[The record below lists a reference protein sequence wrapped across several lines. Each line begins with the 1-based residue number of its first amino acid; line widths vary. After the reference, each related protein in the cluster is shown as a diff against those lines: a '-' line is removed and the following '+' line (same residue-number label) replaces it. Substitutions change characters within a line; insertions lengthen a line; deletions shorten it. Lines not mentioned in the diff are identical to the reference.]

1 MKNFDLDFKPKDYY
15 EKNINKEDLI
25 TPKDIEEF
33 QEKGVVIAGIDFGDG
48 PYNPTIAH
56 LMTCYF
62 EGKYHYKLVVDDD
75 EHVYKMKHHES
86 LEPLTFKQVI
96 ENIDSAILTHRGGTE
111 YEELPLG
118 VMESQLVKNFSSDL
132 EKEEVLNSFDIGSN
146 FYPLE
151 DYYKAKKE
159 TWFKHLVNDDKE
171 VINKKFDNAKRLL
184 FDEFIENQISNF
196 EKEQSWAKP
205 GMYKNLNESKSEE
218 NIILK
223 KISNGESKNC
233 EFKESLSLD
242 VRQSQSNKSYQPKKE
257 SYIELA
263 VLKTIA
269 GFLNTD
275 GGELFIGVSDDSKV
289 LGIENEL
296 IKLHKSSKDK
306 FQLHL
311 KTLIKE
317 NIGLGSSNF
326 INLELK
332 TINDKEI
339 IQVSCKKSDE
349 PIYIKD
355 KDFYIRTG
363 PATDKLEGREL
374 VNYTTSRFKD

>member
-118 VMESQLVKNFSSDL
+118 VMESQMVKNFSSDL

-311 KTLIKE
+311 KTIIKE

-332 TINDKEI
+332 TVNDKEI
-339 IQVSCKKSDE
+339 IHVSCKKSDE

>member
-326 INLELK
+326 INAELK
-332 TINDKEI
+332 TVNDKEI
-339 IQVSCKKSDE
+339 IHVSCKKSDE

>member
-15 EKNINKEDLI
+15 EKNIKKEDLL

-33 QEKGVVIAGIDFGDG
+33 VENAVVIAGIDFGDG
-48 PYNPTIAH
+48 PYLPTIAH
-56 LMTCYF
+56 LMTCFF
-62 EGKYHYKLVVDDD
+62 EGKYHYKLVVDDN
-75 EHVYKMKHHES
+75 EHVYKMKHKES
-86 LEPLTFKQVI
+86 VEPLTFRQVI
-96 ENIDSAILTHRGGTE
+96 DNIDSAILTYQDETD
-111 YEELPLG
+111 YEELPVG
-118 VMESQLVKNFSSDL
+118 VMESQLVNNFSPDL
-132 EKEEVLNSFDIGSN
+132 KKEEVLKSFDIGSN

-151 DYYKAKKE
+151 EYYKAKKE
-159 TWFKHLVNDDKE
+159 TWFKHLINDDKD
-171 VINKKFDNAKRLL
+171 VINEKFNNAKRLL
-184 FDEFIENQISNF
+184 FDDFIENQISNF
-196 EKEQSWAKP
+196 EKEQSWAEP
-205 GMYKNLNESKSEE
+205 GMYKKLNKSKNAED
-218 NIILK
+218 IILK

-332 TINDKEI
+332 TVNDKEI
-339 IQVSCKKSDE
+339 IHVSCKKSDE
-349 PIYIKD
+349 PIYIYD

-374 VNYTTSRFKD
+374 VNYTTSRFKG

>member
-15 EKNINKEDLI
+15 EKNINKDDLI

-151 DYYKAKKE
+151 EYYKAKKE

-242 VRQSQSNKSYQPKKE
+242 VRQSQSNKSYQHKKE

-332 TINDKEI
+332 TLNYKEI
-339 IQVSCKKSDE
+339 IHVSCKKSDE
-349 PIYIKD
+349 PIYIND

>member
-15 EKNINKEDLI
+15 DKNINKEDLI

-332 TINDKEI
+332 TVNDKEI
-339 IQVSCKKSDE
+339 IHVSCKKSDE

-374 VNYTTSRFKD
+374 VNYTTSRFKG

>member
-15 EKNINKEDLI
+15 DKNINKEDLI

-332 TINDKEI
+332 TVNDKEI
-339 IQVSCKKSDE
+339 IHVSCKKSDE

-374 VNYTTSRFKD
+374 ANYTTSRFKD

>member
-15 EKNINKEDLI
+15 DKNINKEDLI

-86 LEPLTFKQVI
+86 LEPLTFKQII

-151 DYYKAKKE
+151 EYYKAKKE

-332 TINDKEI
+332 TVNDKEI
-339 IQVSCKKSDE
+339 IYVSCKKSDE
-349 PIYIKD
+349 PVYIKD

-374 VNYTTSRFKD
+374 VNYTTSRFKG

>member
-15 EKNINKEDLI
+15 EKNIKKNDLK

-33 QEKGVVIAGIDFGDG
+33 LEHAVIIAGIDFGDG

-56 LMTCYF
+56 LMACYF
-62 EGKYHYKLVVDDD
+62 EGKYHYKLVVDDY
-75 EHVYKMKHHES
+75 EYVYKMKHHES

-96 ENIDSAILTHRGGTE
+96 ENIDSAILTYEDETD

-118 VMESQLVKNFSSDL
+118 VMESQLVKNFDSDL
-132 EKEEVLNSFDIGSN
+132 EKEEVLKSFDIGSK

-151 DYYKAKKE
+151 EYYEAKKE
-159 TWFKHLVNDDKE
+159 TWFKHLINDDKE
-171 VINKKFDNAKRLL
+171 VIKKKLDNAKRLL
-184 FDEFIENQISNF
+184 FDEFIENQINNF
-196 EKEQSWAKP
+196 EKEQSWATP
-205 GMYKNLNESKSEE
+205 GMYKKLNKLKSEE
-218 NIILK
+218 DIILK

-242 VRQSQSNKSYQPKKE
+242 VRQSQNNKSYQPKKE

-296 IKLHKSSKDK
+296 LKLHKSSKDK

-317 NIGLGSSNF
+317 NIGLGFNNF
-326 INLELK
+326 INQEVIK
-332 TINDKEI
+332 IDGKEI
-339 IQVSCKKSDE
+339 VHITCKKSQE
-349 PIYIKD
+349 AVYIKNI
-355 KDFYIRTG
+355 DFYIRSG
-363 PATDKLEGREL
+363 PSTDKLEGRDL
-374 VNYTTSRFKD
+374 VKYTKTRFKN

>member
-151 DYYKAKKE
+151 EYYKAKKE

-332 TINDKEI
+332 TINDKDI
-339 IQVSCKKSDE
+339 IHVSCKKSDE

>member
-15 EKNINKEDLI
+15 EKNINKGDLT

-33 QEKGVVIAGIDFGDG
+33 LEKGVVIAGIDFGDG

-151 DYYKAKKE
+151 EYYKAKKE

-332 TINDKEI
+332 TLNDKEI
-339 IQVSCKKSDE
+339 IHVSCKKSDE
-349 PIYIKD
+349 PIYIND

>member
-339 IQVSCKKSDE
+339 IHVSCKKSDE

-374 VNYTTSRFKD
+374 VNYTTSRFND

>member
-15 EKNINKEDLI
+15 DKNINKEDLI

-296 IKLHKSSKDK
+296 IKLHRSSKDK

-332 TINDKEI
+332 TVNDKEI
-339 IQVSCKKSDE
+339 IHVSCKKSDE